1 MIEDNIRKGMYVFLH
16 VCIHCT
22 YIYAHAYIEVGHL
35 VVQQKLAQHC
45 KSTIIFYKTKKK
57 EF

>member
-1 MIEDNIRKGMYVFLH
+1 MCF
-16 VCIHCT
+16 
-22 YIYAHAYIEVGHL
+22 YIYVYIAHIYAYAYIEVGHL